1 MKIVAPAGNMERFYA
16 AVKAGA
22 QEIYMGLK
30 GFGARRNAENFTL
43 EEYKEAIDYAHKR
56 GVKIFLTLN
65 TIMMEKEMEFLYP
78 NLKVLYEHGLD
89 AVIVQDLGYFKY
101 MKENFPNM
109 EYHGSTQMTVGNH
122 YEAEYLRKLGF
133 TRVVLPREMTFEEIK
148 KIRENTSIELE
159 IFVSGALCICYSGNC
174 YMSSFIG
181 SRSGNR
187 GMCAQPCR
195 KKYENSSGE
204 KGYLLSPKDQL
215 LGFEEI
221 KKLKDIGIES
231 IKIEGRM
238 KDPNY
243 VFETVSY
250 YRDLIDGIKA
260 QEKSS
265 ELFNRGYSK
274 GYFYGNDNY
283 IMNKDY
289 SYNLGKNLG
298 LLSGKELK
306 LKSRV
311 VLGDGI
317 IYLSKDF
324 EKLGGG
330 YINKIEL
337 KNGDMSRK
345 SAEANEVIVLK
356 DVPRGSKYVFKSYS
370 KEVNDDAQ
378 SKMKKEEQRLL
389 ISGNFIGHIGEKPVL
404 ELVAKNNLGIEVAVK
419 VIGEKE
425 IEKASKKS
433 LTSEELREKI
443 SEMGDSTFTLG
454 EFSCDI
460 DEGIFM
466 PLSVLKSLRRD
477 CVEKLEKEL
486 VESYRRKAGSRY
498 SLPIVEEKPREI
510 ELVAIVS
517 NLVQENIVKKYG
529 IEKIYKRGID
539 IAKEGSLIEH
549 DLNSKLASNLY
560 QLLEN
565 NNDKVMVNWNLNI
578 TNRYS
583 VEVLAETGKV
593 ESVIISPE
601 LSFEKIKELGKTSV
615 KKAILGY
622 SRLKGMYIEL
632 PLFEKEREILKN
644 EEGDTFTAIKND
656 VGNTEI
662 YLEKPLNILNDLKKL
677 NDLMIDEVVLEFT
690 TETGAEVE
698 KVLEDMKNRTGFYKA
713 YNYERGVY

>member
-260 QEKSS
+260 QERSS

-317 IYLSKDF
+317 IYLSKNF

-486 VESYRRKAGSRY
+486 VESYRRKAGNRY
-498 SLPIVEEKPREI
+498 SLPIVEEKSREI

>member
-43 EEYKEAIDYAHKR
+43 EEFKEAIDYAHKR

-65 TIMMEKEMEFLYP
+65 TIMMEREMEFLYQ
-78 NLKVLYEHGLD
+78 NLKVLYEYGLD

-101 MKENFPNM
+101 MKENFPEM

-159 IFVSGALCICYSGNC
+159 VFVSGALCICYSGNC

-221 KKLKDIGIES
+221 KKLKEIGIES
-231 IKIEGRM
+231 IKVEGRM

-250 YRDLIDGIKA
+250 YHNLIEGVKA

-283 IMNKDY
+283 IMNRDY

-298 LLSGKELK
+298 LLNGKELK

-337 KNGDMSRK
+337 KNGNMGKK
-345 SAEANEVIVLK
+345 SAEAGEIIVLR
-356 DVPRGSKYVFKSYS
+356 DVPRGSKYIFKSYS

-378 SKMKKEEQRLL
+378 NRMKKEEQRLG
-389 ISGNFIGHIGEKPVL
+389 IKGEFIGKIGEKPILKL
-404 ELVAKNNLGIEVAVK
+404 ETLNNQGIKVEVE

-425 IEKASKKS
+425 VEKASKKALICEDVES
-433 LTSEELREKI
+433 KI
-443 SEMGDSTFTLG
+443 SEMGDSTFILET
-454 EFSCDI
+454 FSCNI
-460 DEGIFM
+460 DDEIFI
-466 PLSVLKSLRRD
+466 PLSVLKSLKREGT
-477 CVEKLEKEL
+477 EKLEEKL
-486 VESYRRKAGSRY
+486 IESYRRKAPERF
-498 SLPIVEEKPREI
+498 SLSSEKEDIREI

-517 NLVQENIVKKYG
+517 NLTQENTVKKYG

-539 IAKEGSLIEH
+539 IAKEGSLNNQ
-549 DLNSKLASNLY
+549 DLNSKLACNLY
-560 QLLEN
+560 QMLEN
-565 NNDKVMVNWNLNI
+565 NNEKVMLNWNLNI
-578 TNRYS
+578 TNRYTI
-583 VEVLAETGKV
+583 EVLAETNKV
-593 ESVIISPE
+593 ESIIISPE
-601 LSFEKIKELGKTSV
+601 LSFEKIKEIGKTSV

-622 SRLKGMYIEL
+622 SKLKGMYIEL
-632 PLFEKEREILKN
+632 PLFNKDEEILKN
-644 EEGDTFTAIKND
+644 EEGDTFLAVKNE

-662 YLEKPLNILNDLKKL
+662 YLEKPLNILNDIKKL
-677 NDLMIDEVVLEFT
+677 NDLMIDQVVLEFT
-690 TETGAEVE
+690 TETKEEVE
-698 KVLEDMKNRTGFYKA
+698 KVLEDMKNRKGFYKA

>member
-443 SEMGDSTFTLG
+443 SEMGESTFTLG

-486 VESYRRKAGSRY
+486 VESYRRKAGNRY

-698 KVLEDMKNRTGFYKA
+698 KVLEDMKNRTEFYKA

>member
-486 VESYRRKAGSRY
+486 VESYRRKAGNRY

-698 KVLEDMKNRTGFYKA
+698 KVLEDTKNRTGFYKA

>member
-486 VESYRRKAGSRY
+486 VESYRRKAGNRY

-677 NDLMIDEVVLEFT
+677 NDLMIDEVVLEFI

>member
-43 EEYKEAIDYAHKR
+43 EEYKEALDYAHKR

-101 MKENFPNM
+101 MKENFPDM

-195 KKYENSSGE
+195 KKYENSTGE

-215 LGFEEI
+215 LGFDEI
-221 KKLKDIGIES
+221 KKLKEIGIES
-231 IKIEGRM
+231 IKVEGRM

-337 KNGDMSRK
+337 KSGDMGRK

-356 DVPRGSKYVFKSYS
+356 DVPRGSKYVFKS
-370 KEVNDDAQ
+370 
-378 SKMKKEEQRLL
+378 
-389 ISGNFIGHIGEKPVL
+389 
-404 ELVAKNNLGIEVAVK
+404 
-419 VIGEKE
+419 
-425 IEKASKKS
+425 
-433 LTSEELREKI
+433 
-443 SEMGDSTFTLG
+443 
-454 EFSCDI
+454 
-460 DEGIFM
+460 
-466 PLSVLKSLRRD
+466 
-477 CVEKLEKEL
+477 
-486 VESYRRKAGSRY
+486 
-498 SLPIVEEKPREI
+498 
-510 ELVAIVS
+510 
-517 NLVQENIVKKYG
+517 
-529 IEKIYKRGID
+529 
-539 IAKEGSLIEH
+539 
-549 DLNSKLASNLY
+549 
-560 QLLEN
+560 
-565 NNDKVMVNWNLNI
+565 
-578 TNRYS
+578 
-583 VEVLAETGKV
+583 
-593 ESVIISPE
+593 
-601 LSFEKIKELGKTSV
+601 
-615 KKAILGY
+615 
-622 SRLKGMYIEL
+622 
-632 PLFEKEREILKN
+632 
-644 EEGDTFTAIKND
+644 
-656 VGNTEI
+656 
-662 YLEKPLNILNDLKKL
+662 
-677 NDLMIDEVVLEFT
+677 
-690 TETGAEVE
+690 
-698 KVLEDMKNRTGFYKA
+698 
-713 YNYERGVY
+713 

>member
-486 VESYRRKAGSRY
+486 VESYRRKAGNRY
-498 SLPIVEEKPREI
+498 SLPIVEEKPRKI

-601 LSFEKIKELGKTSV
+601 LSFEKIKELRKTSV

-690 TETGAEVE
+690 TETGTEVE

>member
-260 QEKSS
+260 QERSS

-443 SEMGDSTFTLG
+443 AEMGDSTFTLG

-486 VESYRRKAGSRY
+486 VESYRRKAGNRY